1 MSVTVTM
8 AQHVSGS
15 GMAERSPL
23 IKGSATAMPLPD
35 TCCAIV
41 TAIECGFHLDT
52 REDFL
57 AAAFRLLRPG
67 GRF

>member
-1 MSVTVTM
+1 
-8 AQHVSGS
+8 
-15 GMAERSPL
+15 MAERSPL
-23 IKGSATAMPLPD
+23 IEGSAAAMPLPD

-41 TAIECGFHLDT
+41 TAIECGFHLHT

-57 AAAFRLLRPG
+57 AAAFRVLRPG